1 MTLLTVITYLIIPVL
16 GSVFLFYTL
25 ADAIIKMGC
34 NLKVKKKQR
43 IPAFVIYSAAA
54 LLVILCFPPEW
65 TSMISFLTLVAGL
78 PVMGHIFCNSGRIY
92 VVYYVGLTMAAFVLD
107 ILLSVFYQ
115 YMIQAGM
122 IYFIQAEFYNLVY
135 IAGSKLITFMLAKGY
150 VYLVRKKESQ
160 EISRKQ
166 YYASLLLPFTSIIYV
181 YTLLHFMQVYL
192 AESSVWLFLVN
203 IVMIIGLN
211 IYYPIQEKNRDE
223 AFRRDLDRT
232 WEELEH
238 KRYEELERKLAQ
250 SQSML
255 HDIRG
260 HVQTM
265 ERLYQ
270 ESASVQAQEYA
281 KSFHQMLNELGE
293 QYYTDNRVL
302 NIILNDKARM
312 MKQLRIEPEILVR
325 ELELTG
331 YKDTDI
337 TIIFGNLL
345 DNAIEALRKSKDK
358 SFQMRAGRIGD
369 FMSFVISNGNDGD
382 EGRTEA
388 RIKKGKEFQG
398 IGLRNVE
405 RSVEKYQGEI
415 EYEAQGN
422 RFVVKL
428 MLPVGK
434 MEREEG

>member
-166 YYASLLLPFTSIIYV
+166 YYASLLLPLTSIIYV
-181 YTLLHFMQVYL
+181 YTLLYFMQVYL

-203 IVMIIGLN
+203 IVMIMGLN

-232 WEELEH
+232 WEKLEH
-238 KRYEELERKLAQ
+238 KRYEELEKKLAQ

-345 DNAIEALRKSKDK
+345 DNAIEALRESKDK

-415 EYEAQGN
+415 EYEAQGD

>member
-1 MTLLTVITYLIIPVL
+1 MTWLAVVTYIIIPVL
-16 GSVFLFYTL
+16 GSVFLFYIL
-25 ADAIIKMGC
+25 IDAMIKMGC
-34 NLKVKKKQR
+34 NLKEKKKRR
-43 IPAFVIYSAAA
+43 IPAFVFYSVIA
-54 LLVILCFPPEW
+54 LTIFLCFPPEW
-65 TSMISFLTLVAGL
+65 TSFISFVTLVAGL

-92 VVYYVGLTMAAFVLD
+92 MVYYVGLTMMAFVLD

-115 YMIQAGM
+115 YMIQTGM
-122 IYFIQAEFYNLVY
+122 IYFVQAEFYNLVY

-150 VYLVRKKESQ
+150 VYLVRKKENR

-166 YYASLLLPFTSIIYV
+166 YYASLLLPFTSIIYI
-181 YTLLHFMQVYL
+181 YTLLHFMQIYL
-192 AESSVWLFLVN
+192 ADSSVWLFLVN
-203 IVMIIGLN
+203 VVLILGLN

-238 KRYEELERKLAQ
+238 RRYEELEKKLAQ

-270 ESASVQAQEYA
+270 ESASEQAQEYA
-281 KSFHQMLNELGE
+281 RSFHQMLNELGE

-312 MKQLRIEPEILVR
+312 MKRFQIEPEISVR
-325 ELELTG
+325 ELELAG

-345 DNAIEALRKSKDK
+345 DNAIEALRKSKDT

-382 EGRTEA
+382 GGRMEVC
-388 RIKKGKEFQG
+388 IKKGKEFQG

-405 RSVEKYQGEI
+405 RSIEKYQGEI
-415 EYEAQGN
+415 EYEAQER

-428 MLPVGK
+428 MLPVRK
-434 MEREEG
+434 TEREEG